1 MEKKVF
7 QSQPSRRPLRS
18 GTPRRTP
25 LSPPALVVIVWVLLA
40 TAPLLTPITGPDWA
54 TFLAFI
60 ACTTLMLGTQA
71 SFRSQART
79 SLHARPIIAFT
90 SALISGWA
98 LGPGLATAV
107 VSAGLRLGWEPAHSL
122 GPSLIGLVSTLLLA
136 PVFEEILYRERLFVW
151 LRMNYAA
158 PIALL
163 LSSLAFALPHPG
175 AFSKL
180 AAFAA
185 GLILGTA
192 RSLSGG
198 LLPCIGLHAGLNV
211 FGQLAA
217 SAFYP
222 AILQRDLGLIVAV
235 PTLALSI
242 FVSQTKRSK
251 RR

>member
-1 MEKKVF
+1 MGPAGDGPSAHPHHRPGLGHLPGFHCVYDADAWDTSVF
-7 QSQPSRRPLRS
+7 SLACQDQPPRPPDHRVHQ
-18 GTPRRTP
+18 RT
-25 LSPPALVVIVWVLLA
+25 
-40 TAPLLTPITGPDWA
+40 D
-54 TFLAFI
+54 
-60 ACTTLMLGTQA
+60 LG
-71 SFRSQART
+71 
-79 SLHARPIIAFT
+79 L
-90 SALISGWA
+90 A
-98 LGPGLATAV
+98 LGPGRATAV

-217 SAFYP
+217 GAFYP